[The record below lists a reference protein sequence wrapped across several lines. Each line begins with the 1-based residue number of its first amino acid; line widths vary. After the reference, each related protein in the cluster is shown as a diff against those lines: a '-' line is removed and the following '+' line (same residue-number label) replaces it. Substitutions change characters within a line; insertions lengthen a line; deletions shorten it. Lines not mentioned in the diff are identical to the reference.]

1 MQYTEEIEEGT
12 GYTVEDLYSLFGIEV
27 TDPVAD
33 EVALVISDT
42 LFSTYDVPYD
52 LSLLVEDINYVIRE
66 EIY

>member
-12 GYTVEDLYSLFGIEV
+12 GYTVEGLYSLFGIEV

-33 EVALVISDT
+33 EVALVISDE

-52 LSLLVEDINYVIRE
+52 LSLLVEDINYIIRE

>member
-12 GYTVEDLYSLFGIEV
+12 GYTVEGLYSLFGIEV

-33 EVALVISDT
+33 EVALMVSDE

-52 LSLLVEDINYVIRE
+52 LSSLVEDINYIIRE